1 MSCSRCNSSPCL
13 STCPNKNGQAYD
25 RIGNALSKYRLRS
38 PIPEVI
44 SDPDSIQKWFR
55 KTKYLPYAGAS
66 NRSNHIYLRYLN
78 SLASL
83 SPSLSACINKIGFYS
98 FGSKPIITK
107 GKDSEF
113 TFLDNLNGK
122 KILQTD
128 EGEVVKKLNSINKFN
143 VSWSGI
149 AEELYKSYKNNGN
162 LYLYIC
168 IDKIMGNF
176 IPSIKVFKQENVLYN
191 IADLF
196 EQPSID
202 YSLSWDQRYISK
214 NIPENIPVY
223 PAYSET
229 SKKIKTVIHLKN
241 GIDTYG
247 RPDWIACADAAFLEI
262 KDIEYLL
269 KAVHN
274 DFMGQT
280 LIEFEGAESDDTL
293 PDKDAQD
300 AGYQNESDRFAANY
314 TNGGAS
320 DGSGLGS
327 TFILAERPYGAKE
340 AFVHDFKVHTK
351 EKYFQ
356 TIGEI
361 CEEHILKTNSVSKT
375 FIGTEPPRG
384 FSTDAQM
391 SELESNVPLLKY
403 FQDKI
408 MGVINTALDFI
419 GTVTEDEFFIE
430 HNIEMENPLDIIA
443 RLKPK
448 QKPTDNVQPNQ

>member
-13 STCPNKNGQAYD
+13 SNCPSKNGLAYD
-25 RIGNALSKYRLRS
+25 NIGMALSKLRLQS
-38 PIPEVI
+38 PIPNVI
-44 SDPDSIQKWFR
+44 SDPTTIQKWFR
-55 KTKYLPYAGAS
+55 KTKYLPYAGHS
-66 NRSNHIYLRYLN
+66 NKSNHVYLKYLN

-113 TFLDNLNGK
+113 TFIDNLNGK
-122 KILQTD
+122 AILQTE
-128 EGEVVKKLNSINKFN
+128 EGDVVDKLNSINKFN
-143 VSWSGI
+143 VSWSSI

-162 LYLYIC
+162 CYLYLC
-168 IDKIMGNF
+168 IDKIMGNYF
-176 IPSIKVFKQENVLYN
+176 PSIKVLKQENVLYN
-191 IADLF
+191 IVDLF
-196 EQPSID
+196 SQPSID
-202 YSLSWDQRYISK
+202 HSLSWDERYIAK
-214 NIPENIPVY
+214 YIPENIPVY

-247 RPDWIACADAAFLEI
+247 RPDWLACADAAFLEI
-262 KDIEYLL
+262 KDIQFLL

-293 PDKDAQD
+293 SDKDAQD
-300 AGYQNESDRFAANY
+300 EGHESESERFAANY
-314 TNGGAS
+314 TNGGNRNEEGA
-320 DGSGLGS
+320 GN
-327 TFILAERPYGAKE
+327 TVILAERPFGASP
-340 AFVHDFKVHTK
+340 AFVHDFKPNTK

-356 TIGEI
+356 TIGEM
-361 CEEHILKTNSVSKT
+361 CEEFILKTNSVSKT
-375 FIGTEPPRG
+375 FIGTQPPKG

-408 MGVINTALDFI
+408 MGVINTGLDYI
-419 GTVTEDEFFIE
+419 GTVTEDQFFVDY
-430 HNIEMENPLDIIA
+430 NIEMENPLDVIG

-448 QKPTDNVQPNQ
+448 QKTDAQPNQ

>member
-13 STCPNKNGQAYD
+13 SNCPSKNGKNYD
-25 RIGNALSKYRLRS
+25 NIGNALSKFRLQS
-38 PIPEVI
+38 PIPNVI
-44 SDPDSIQKWFR
+44 SDPASIQKWFR
-55 KTKYLPYAGAS
+55 KTKYLPYAGHS
-66 NRSNHIYLRYLN
+66 NKSNHIYLNYLN

-83 SPSLSACINKIGFYS
+83 SPSLAACINKIGFYS
-98 FGSKPIITK
+98 FGSKPIITR

-122 KILQTD
+122 TILQTE
-128 EGEVVKKLNSINKFN
+128 EGDVVNKLNSINKFN
-143 VSWSGI
+143 ASWSTI

-162 LYLYIC
+162 CYFYVC
-168 IDKIMGNF
+168 INKVMGNYF
-176 IPSIKVFKQENVLYN
+176 PSVKVLKQENVLYN
-191 IADLF
+191 ITDLF
-196 EQPSID
+196 SQPSID
-202 YSLSWDQRYISK
+202 YSLSWDDRYITK
-214 NIPENIPVY
+214 YIPENIPVF

-229 SKKIKTVIHLKN
+229 SKQIKTVIHLKN

-262 KDIEYLL
+262 KDIEFLL

-280 LIEFEGAESDDTL
+280 LIEFEGAESDDAL

-300 AGYQNESDRFAANY
+300 EGHASEADRFANNY
-314 TNGGAS
+314 TNGEGAN
-320 DGSGLGS
+320 
-327 TFILAERPYGAKE
+327 TFILAERPFGAAA

-356 TIGEI
+356 TIGEM
-361 CEEHILKTNSVSKT
+361 CEEFILKSNSVSKT
-375 FIGTEPPRG
+375 FIGTQPPKG

-391 SELESNVPLLKY
+391 SELESNIPLLKY

-408 MGVINTALDFI
+408 MNVINTGLDFI
-419 GTVTEDEFFIE
+419 GMVTDDQFFVDY
-430 HNIEMENPLDIIA
+430 NIEMENPLEVIL
-443 RLKPK
+443 RQKPK
-448 QKPTDNVQPNQ
+448 QKTDAQPNQ